1 MSSSSIIDLTEDGAE
16 TSPRHSNSYDIKDEH
31 NRPCRII
38 KRSRKKKGK
47 VLVEYENREQ
57 KWIFKYYYPKLVFRS
72 LISHSSANP
81 TPPIRYRIVGIGRVK
96 NEEADMPDP
105 DDTFIVRSID
115 EADQL
120 VGEPHHFAML
130 SLRLETKPEKFAAE
144 RELRRKQDLAYEESM
159 RKDMAALSSS
169 AKSPSATRSPSQSA
183 SPSSSRPSKDEIRK
197 LRLKALQKR
206 KRSIIEEERQDGKKK
221 MKKRREYNRLLRR
234 LLK

>member
-1 MSSSSIIDLTEDGAE
+1 MSSIDLTEDDVE
-16 TSPRHSNSYDIKDEH
+16 TSPRNSISYDIKDEH

-72 LISHSSANP
+72 LISHSSDDP
-81 TPPIRYRIVGIGRVK
+81 TTPIRYRIVGIGRVK

-105 DDTFIVRSID
+105 DDTFIVQRID
-115 EADQL
+115 EADQP
-120 VGEPHHFAML
+120 VGERRYHPML

-159 RKDMAALSSS
+159 RKDMAALSSP
-169 AKSPSATRSPSQSA
+169 AKSPSATRPSSPSHSA
-183 SPSSSRPSKDEIRK
+183 SPSSSRPSKEEIRR

-206 KRSIIEEERQDGKKK
+206 KRSIMEEERQDGKKK